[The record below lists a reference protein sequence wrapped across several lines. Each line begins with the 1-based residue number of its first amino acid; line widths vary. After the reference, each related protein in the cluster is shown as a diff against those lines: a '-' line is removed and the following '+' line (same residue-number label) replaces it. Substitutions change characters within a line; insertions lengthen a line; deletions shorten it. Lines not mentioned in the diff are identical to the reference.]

1 MAKNVNTGWIV
12 AVASLLSVVIVL
24 AGVVIYLL
32 PAKHATQTVHNET
45 KAAPKPAQPKVAAK
59 DDRFV
64 EGAIVGGILG
74 SVVTHVIDNNHRP
87 SGVVVVDR
95 GGRPHHRD

>member
-1 MAKNVNTGWIV
+1 APQV
-12 AVASLLSVVIVL
+12 AHSEV
-24 AGVVIYLL
+24 
-32 PAKHATQTVHNET
+32 
-45 KAAPKPAQPKVAAK
+45 KAAPKPVQPKVAAK

-74 SVVTHVIDNNHRP
+74 SVVTHVIDNNNRP